1 MNGFSSIPGF
11 GWLSG
16 SSGSPSTSGYSAL
29 NSILNPPYYG
39 GTPLGGIPSM
49 SYNLP
54 FGYQPD
60 ILSIPS
66 SVSQAL
72 GLPDSASMLAALG
85 LVGFG
90 AQQGYNIL
98 QNQQSATNLALNP
111 NAMANQILGYQQP
124 LQQNLLNSIMENIG
138 PTIAA
143 QGLGTSPGMTEQI
156 LGEAL
161 GPYQMQEQQ
170 IATNLASQGVM
181 MPFQQG
187 AGGAGWFP
195 QALSSGASAFMPS
208 MIPNPESQILLAM
221 QLQQLLY
228 PGQSGQ
234 VGAFGMPS
242 GAGGV
247 P

>member
-1 MNGFSSIPGF
+1 MNGFSSIPIF
-11 GWLSG
+11 GQLSG

-29 NSILNPPYYG
+29 NSILNPPYLAG
-39 GTPLGGIPSM
+39 FTGQMPTM
-49 SYNLP
+49 SGSLP
-54 FGYQPD
+54 FGPQPD
-60 ILSIPS
+60 IVSIPS

-72 GLPDSASMLAALG
+72 GLPDSASILAALG

-90 AQQGYNIL
+90 AQQGYDIL
-98 QNQQSATNLALNP
+98 QQQQNAANLALNP

-161 GPYQMQEQQ
+161 GPYQLREQQ
-170 IATNLASQGVM
+170 IAANLASQGVM
-181 MPFQQG
+181 MPYELG

-195 QALSSGASAFMPS
+195 QALASGATAFMPS
-208 MIPNPESQILLAM
+208 QAMNPVMEILLAM
-221 QLQQLLY
+221 QMQQLLQ
-228 PGQSGQ
+228 PGQSGM
-234 VGAFGMPS
+234 VGTGGAPS
-242 GAGGV
+242 GTSPG
-247 P
+247 PP

>member
-11 GWLSG
+11 NWLSG

-29 NSILNPPYYG
+29 NSILNPPYLASFTG
-39 GTPLGGIPSM
+39 QMPTM
-49 SYNLP
+49 SGSLP
-54 FGYQPD
+54 FGPQPD

-72 GLPDSASMLAALG
+72 GLPDSASLLAALG
-85 LVGFG
+85 LTGFG
-90 AQQGYNIL
+90 GYQGYNIL
-98 QNQQSATNLALNP
+98 QQQQNAANLALNP

-170 IATNLASQGVM
+170 MATNLASQGVM
-181 MPFQQG
+181 MPYELG

-195 QALSSGASAFMPS
+195 QALASGATAFMPS
-208 MIPNPESQILLAM
+208 QAMNPAMEILLAM
-221 QLQQLLY
+221 QMQQLLQ
-228 PGQSGQ
+228 PGQSGM
-234 VGAFGMPS
+234 VGTGGMPS
-242 GAGGV
+242 GAGGTQ
-247 P
+247 